1 MSCFIETF
9 FKLFNRP
16 SFRIIFYILLV
27 TQYTDTCLFKKTVS
41 LIKHKGFIISI
52 LLNAYS
58 DPLYELQ
65 EFPWVVKGIRIHH
78 PKISCLPKDSLGK
91 ELLA

>member
-1 MSCFIETF
+1 MSYSMETF
-9 FKLFNRP
+9 LKLFTRP
-16 SFRIIFYILLV
+16 CLRSIFYISPN
-27 TQYTDTCLFKKTVS
+27 TQTHACFRKQFHLSNTKAF
-41 LIKHKGFIISI
+41 ISI

-58 DPLYELQ
+58 DPLYGLL

-78 PKISCLPKDSLGK
+78 PEISCLPKDSLGK

>member
-9 FKLFNRP
+9 LKLFNRP
-16 SFRIIFYILLV
+16 FLRSIFYILLV
-27 TQYTDTCLFKKTVS
+27 TQYTNTRLFKKTVS
-41 LIKHKGFIISI
+41 FIKHKGFIISI

-58 DPLYELQ
+58 DPLYERQ

-78 PKISCLPKDSLGK
+78 PKICCLTKDSLGK